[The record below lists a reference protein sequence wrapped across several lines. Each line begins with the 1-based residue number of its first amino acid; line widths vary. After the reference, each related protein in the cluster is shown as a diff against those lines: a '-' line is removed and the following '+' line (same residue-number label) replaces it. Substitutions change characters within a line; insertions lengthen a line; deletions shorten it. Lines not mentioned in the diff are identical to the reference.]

1 MTDYL
6 FFVDIN
12 KWLVF
17 SLFLISSYN
26 YGGLFFYLIDKFK
39 TAGLLF
45 SPSECRNSYLTA
57 NDSNAT
63 VKGVFRLAAGFIIFS
78 TLVFA
83 VSAAQAAYKISMT
96 AILLAPILFQIFH
109 AYFYKNDNTG
119 NPDSKL
125 YDNLFSTDFF
135 AAVYTGALKYIRD
148 IKSIPAHIL
157 LIDFLAFIL
166 LVFAFISSLPPQYS
180 WDAMA
185 YQMEVPKRYA
195 QHGGL
200 YFIEDIHFAG
210 HPKLLNMIYL
220 FFIIFDKDTLCASF
234 HFTFLLLCY
243 LLTLNFDFKKYLSEI
258 YSRTVSKIAALL
270 IITHPQI
277 LILCSWAYIDLGLMF
292 YFSAAALCLISS
304 NYLLCAVFLGAA
316 MCAKYSGLLIAAIFL
331 VMLLYKLPGY
341 IEQRLKY
348 CFRVIL
354 TAALI
359 FSPYMAVNFYFT
371 SNPFYP
377 FLDSYLPF
385 ETRIYEYID
394 IYLATLELVGG
405 GRTIVDM
412 LCYPYYSMINSRFH
426 GNIYYD
432 GLMGMTFFALIPF
445 FLFAVYKNKNTALA
459 EPAQNSVNKQSVG
472 DADTNI
478 KTLAIIFVL
487 YYIFVLKAQST
498 RFFIAGAPLFFIIS
512 ALGLKLFAAMIFKLN
527 AKQNG
532 RSLILFACF
541 LAFNSLSAAGVFI
554 SSSPLKYLSG
564 SETRESYL
572 SRNLAPYQ
580 CAAAFNKICAGS
592 LEVNLMS
599 IYEPR
604 LYYLESN
611 YIWRDVFEA
620 SELELAIHSC
630 FNDLKEAAPSERLDY
645 ISKKLQA
652 KKITHILAKERAL
665 ELAAR
670 NFEEKAKET
679 LFKNF
684 LLENT
689 EIIAS
694 GGGYN
699 LYAIYIRPF

>member
-1 MTDYL
+1 M
-6 FFVDIN
+6 FFIDIN
-12 KWLVF
+12 KWLIF

-26 YGGLFFYLIDKFK
+26 YGGLFFYLTAKFK
-39 TAGLLF
+39 TAGLF
-45 SPSECRNSYLTA
+45 FPSSGGGGSDEAANGFNS
-57 NDSNAT
+57 T
-63 VKGVFRLAAGFIIFS
+63 VKAVFRLAAGFIIFS

-83 VSAAQAAYKISMT
+83 VSAAQAAYKISMA

-109 AYFYKNDNTG
+109 AYFYKNNKTDNSE
-119 NPDSKL
+119 NLNSRL
-125 YDNLFSTDFF
+125 YDNLFSIDFF
-135 AAVYTGALKYIRD
+135 SAIYKGALKYIRG

-157 LIDFLAFIL
+157 LFDLLAFIL
-166 LVFAFISSLPPQYS
+166 LIFAFISSLPPQYS

-195 QHGGL
+195 QQGGL

-210 HPKLLNMIYL
+210 HPKLLNMVYQ

-234 HFTFLLLCY
+234 HFTFLLMCY
-243 LLTLNFDFKKYLSEI
+243 LLTLNFDFKKYLSVV

-292 YFSAAALCLISS
+292 YFCAAALCLISS
-304 NYLLCAVFLGAA
+304 NYLLCALFLGAA
-316 MCAKYSGLLIAAIFL
+316 MCAKYTGLLMAAIFFI
-331 VMLLYKLPGY
+331 MLLYKLPGY

-348 CFRVIL
+348 SFRVIFA
-354 TAALI
+354 AALI

-394 IYLATLELVGG
+394 IYLATLDLVGG
-405 GRTIVDM
+405 GRTIIDM

-432 GLMGMTFFALIPF
+432 GLMGMTFFTLIPF
-445 FLFAVYKNKNTALA
+445 FLFAVYKSKIAA
-459 EPAQNSVNKQSVG
+459 ETVEATLNAPDGQTVK
-472 DADTNI
+472 DADANI
-478 KTLAIIFVL
+478 KTLTIIFAL

-498 RFFIAGAPLFFIIS
+498 RFFIAAAPLFFIIS
-512 ALGLKLFAAMIFKLN
+512 APGLKLFAAVIFKLN
-527 AKQNG
+527 ARQTG
-532 RSLILFACF
+532 RALILFSCF

-554 SSSPLKYLSG
+554 SSSPFKYLAG
-564 SETRESYL
+564 LETRESYL
-572 SRNLAPYQ
+572 DRNLAPYR
-580 CAAAFNKICAGS
+580 CAAAFNKISESS

-604 LYYLESN
+604 LYYLKSN

-620 SELELAIHSC
+620 SELELAVHSC
-630 FNDLKEAAPSERLDY
+630 FNDLKEAATSERLDY
-645 ISKKLQA
+645 ISKKLRA

-670 NFEEKAKET
+670 NFEEKSKET
-679 LFKNF
+679 LFKSF
-684 LLENT
+684 LIENT
-689 EIIAS
+689 RIITS

-699 LYAIYIRPF
+699 LYTILN